1 MIAMLS
7 GQELFA
13 AVDGLVA
20 LKMESIADIQ
30 KENWPCADSLR
41 GRTEVQKWEKNM
53 HVGVHEVMEKPCL
66 QCVY

>member
-1 MIAMLS
+1 MIAMFS
-7 GQELFA
+7 GQERIV
-13 AVDGLVA
+13 AVAELVIV
-20 LKMESIADIQ
+20 KMELIADIQ